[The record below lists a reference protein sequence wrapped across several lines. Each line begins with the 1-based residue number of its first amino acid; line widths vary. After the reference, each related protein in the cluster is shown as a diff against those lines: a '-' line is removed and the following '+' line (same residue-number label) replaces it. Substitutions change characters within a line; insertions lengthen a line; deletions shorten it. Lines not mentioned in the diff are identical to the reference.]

1 MDIHYLEIVTT
12 DIEGVCGTY
21 SSLAGAVFG
30 APIEALGNARTANLS
45 NGGRIGVRAPM
56 HASESP
62 AVRCYVLVDDVEK
75 AMQAAIANGSEVA
88 HPPFELP
95 GEGIFA
101 IYSQGGILH
110 GLWQR

>member
-1 MDIHYLEIVTT
+1 MDIHYLEV
-12 DIEGVCGTY
+12 VCTEVDSVCRSY
-21 SSLAGAVFG
+21 SQLFNAEFSDPV
-30 APIEALGNARTANLS
+30 EALGNSKTASLS

-56 HASESP
+56 HESETP
-62 AVRCYVLVDDVEK
+62 AVRTYLLVDDVDVSIK
-75 AMQAAIANGSEVA
+75 TAVAAGAEIA

-101 IYSQGGILH
+101 IFSLGGVMH